1 MASWPSTHRARPPR
15 GDVVV
20 LCGHLTWPS
29 PVQVVFDLI
38 GLSQHDRVIG
48 GRRRECAWPPFAAG
62 AFVAR
67 SGLREVPLIEDAA
80 ASFPRACRCSIIA
93 IPRHRRTAKPWRGK
107 STR

>member
-20 LCGHLTWPS
+20 LCGHLIWPS

-48 GRRRECAWPPFAAG
+48 GSTTSVCLN
-62 AFVAR
+62 AFCCWGPSWRVAN
-67 SGLREVPLIEDAA
+67 
-80 ASFPRACRCSIIA
+80 
-93 IPRHRRTAKPWRGK
+93 
-107 STR
+107 

>member
-20 LCGHLTWPS
+20 LCGHLIWPS

-48 GRRRECAWPPFAAG
+48 
-62 AFVAR
+62 
-67 SGLREVPLIEDAA
+67 
-80 ASFPRACRCSIIA
+80 
-93 IPRHRRTAKPWRGK
+93 
-107 STR
+107 

>member
-48 GRRRECAWPPFAAG
+48 
-62 AFVAR
+62 
-67 SGLREVPLIEDAA
+67 
-80 ASFPRACRCSIIA
+80 
-93 IPRHRRTAKPWRGK
+93 
-107 STR
+107 